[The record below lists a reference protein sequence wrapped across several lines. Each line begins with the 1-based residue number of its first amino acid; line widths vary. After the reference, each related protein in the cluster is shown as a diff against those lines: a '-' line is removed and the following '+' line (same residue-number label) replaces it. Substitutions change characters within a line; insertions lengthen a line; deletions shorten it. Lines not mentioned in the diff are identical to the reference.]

1 MNWTPEELREMAAAD
16 AAIDSDNQVD
26 MDLSRQLDRAALD
39 DRRDTKHLRKLQW
52 QRAYY
57 QAHKETILRQNRESR
72 ERTGYK
78 PVRDKE
84 REKAR
89 MHDYYERNKGK
100 WYGYKEAQNRRFLQC
115 DEYRAH
121 TLEVIKQNH
130 KRNGARRNERRATDP
145 EYRERINTQKRE
157 AYRRRV
163 ESDPGYREMLNE
175 KRRARK
181 KKEGD

>member
-1 MNWTPEELREMAAAD
+1 MNWTTEELREMAAAD

-26 MDLSRQLDRAALD
+26 IELSRQLDRAAMD
-39 DRRDTKHLRKLQW
+39 DRRDAKHLRKLQW

-72 ERTGYK
+72 ERTGYVRK
-78 PVRDKE
+78 IDPVRHREQSRDWYNRNRE
-84 REKAR
+84 RERKKAR
-89 MHDYYERNKGK
+89 CRYLNDMKYRDNILEYNRQHRQE
-100 WYGYKEAQNRRFLQC
+100 QN
-115 DEYRAH
+115 
-121 TLEVIKQNH
+121 
-130 KRNGARRNERRATDP
+130 ARRRERRATDP
-145 EYRERINTQKRE
+145 EYRERINAQKRE

>member
-1 MNWTPEELREMAAAD
+1 MAAAD
-16 AAIDSDNQVD
+16 AAIDSEVVADLE
-26 MDLSRQLDRAALD
+26 LSRQLDRAALD
-39 DRRDTKHLRKLQW
+39 DRRDARHLHKLQW

-89 MHDYYERNKGK
+89 MRDYYERNKGK
-100 WYGYKEAQNRRFLQC
+100 WDGYKEAKNRRFNQC

-121 TLEVIKQNH
+121 TIEVQRKKH
-130 KRNGARRNERRATDP
+130 KRNCAKRQERRATDP
-145 EYRERINTQKRE
+145 EYRERINAQKRE

-163 ESDPGYREMLNE
+163 ESDPGYRETLNK
-175 KRRARK
+175 KRRERK
-181 KKEGD
+181 KEAVD